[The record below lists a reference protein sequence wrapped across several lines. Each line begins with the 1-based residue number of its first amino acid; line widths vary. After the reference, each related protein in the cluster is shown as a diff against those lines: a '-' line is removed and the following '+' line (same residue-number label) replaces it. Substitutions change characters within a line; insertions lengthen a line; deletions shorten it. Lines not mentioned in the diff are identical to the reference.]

1 MEFGL
6 VWVTTLFLYTTQIR
20 EWVLYFRFYCWRQS
34 KYVMHVPHQVLA
46 ILARPDK
53 TSKVRR
59 FWNWYHHNI
68 GRAAILVAVGN
79 VFLGLS
85 IAQETNAYIVSYGV
99 FVAVW
104 VVAVAA
110 FEVKRCY
117 ADDD

>member
-1 MEFGL
+1 
-6 VWVTTLFLYTTQIR
+6 
-20 EWVLYFRFYCWRQS
+20 VLYD
-34 KYVMHVPHQVLA
+34 PQVLA

-68 GRAAILVAVGN
+68 GRAAILLAMGN

-85 IAQETNAYIVSYGV
+85 IAQEISAYIVSYGV
-99 FVAVW
+99 FAAVW
-104 VVAVAA
+104 VIAVVA
-110 FEVKRCY
+110 FEIKRCC

>member
-1 MEFGL
+1 MY
-6 VWVTTLFLYTTQIR
+6 VC
-20 EWVLYFRFYCWRQS
+20 VLCLI
-34 KYVMHVPHQVLA
+34 HLQVLA

-68 GRAAILVAVGN
+68 GRATILLAIGN
-79 VFLGLS
+79 IFLGLS
-85 IAQETNAYIVSYGV
+85 IAQEISAYIVSYGV

-110 FEVKRCY
+110 FEMKRCY

>member
-1 MEFGL
+1 MNFC
-6 VWVTTLFLYTTQIR
+6 VAITPDDLFSDR
-20 EWVLYFRFYCWRQS
+20 VFCD
-34 KYVMHVPHQVLA
+34 PQVLA

-59 FWNWYHHNI
+59 FWNWYHGSI
-68 GRAAILVAVGN
+68 GRVAILLAIGN

-85 IAQETNAYIVSYGV
+85 IAQEISAYIVSYGV

-104 VVAVAA
+104 VLAVAS
-110 FEVKRCY
+110 FEIKRRY